1 MANTKHNFNL
11 TRHQRTGALVA
22 LAFVAV
28 TLMALWVTGLR
39 TATPDADGN
48 DSVAI
53 EQFNASIDSLQARQA
68 QRDSATKAKNGQHY
82 SKRRQHDDGKK
93 AKPHKPGTKRPAKR
107 QPSAPRPLNPV
118 PTF

>member
-1 MANTKHNFNL
+1 MANTKYTFNL

-28 TLMALWVTGLR
+28 TLMALWVTSLR

-68 QRDSATKAKNGQHY
+68 QRDSAKNGQHY